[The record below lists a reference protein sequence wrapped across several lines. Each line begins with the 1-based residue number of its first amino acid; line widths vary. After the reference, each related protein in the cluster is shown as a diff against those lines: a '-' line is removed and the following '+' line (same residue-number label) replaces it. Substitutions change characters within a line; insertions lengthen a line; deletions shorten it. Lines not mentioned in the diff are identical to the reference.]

1 MTNICED
8 VHLAIYADINL
19 HRNYRNL
26 KCVVQRLKKL
36 SMHVGISNKC
46 LVNCRKWKIYIHF
59 ICKTSTK
66 AVGYINVTLLRA
78 LRCHYSNS
86 LKVHVKT
93 RLRQNNF
100 GIFFEF
106 WAFPP
111 GADFFFLRWKTMCK
125 MADYI
130 SRFCNNANSFE
141 FLMRGVSR
149 RLSKHDWGKISFE
162 ISLNFRRFRPG

>member
-46 LVNCRKWKIYIHF
+46 LVNWRKWKIYIHL

-111 GADFFFLRWKTMCK
+111 GADFFFWDERQCVRWLTIYPGFVTM
-125 MADYI
+125 
-130 SRFCNNANSFE
+130 RT
-141 FLMRGVSR
+141 
-149 RLSKHDWGKISFE
+149 H
-162 ISLNFRRFRPG
+162 LNFWCVVFPEGCQNMTEVK